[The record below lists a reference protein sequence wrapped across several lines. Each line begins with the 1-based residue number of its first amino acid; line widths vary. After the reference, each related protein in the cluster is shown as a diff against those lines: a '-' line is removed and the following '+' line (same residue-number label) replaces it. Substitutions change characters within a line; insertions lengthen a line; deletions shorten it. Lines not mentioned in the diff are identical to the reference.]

1 MSTSTSR
8 YVGAVNGLDALR
20 LLLELLHERRGLL
33 GDVVLGLVLA
43 RGLRVEGEVEQ
54 GLPAELE
61 ARLRERVV
69 PLARAGARS

>member
-8 YVGAVNGLDALR
+8 YVGAVNGLGALR

>member
-8 YVGAVNGLDALR
+8 YVGAVKGLDALR